1 MTKFSSF
8 FIEAA
13 ILHQTGTHI
22 CTLVMNKTLELHSP
36 KLKCNFFD
44 SPLICHIITPNCTYY
59 SEGIGMEELKEEKR
73 KGHIKSKTIKRV
85 LSCPIELALQ
95 RWVLCICGPPV
106 CTEHSNLSRCDG
118 NDLQTLG
125 SCDP

>member
-1 MTKFSSF
+1 
-8 FIEAA
+8 
-13 ILHQTGTHI
+13 
-22 CTLVMNKTLELHSP
+22 
-36 KLKCNFFD
+36 
-44 SPLICHIITPNCTYY
+44 
-59 SEGIGMEELKEEKR
+59 MEELKEEKR

>member
-1 MTKFSSF
+1 
-8 FIEAA
+8 
-13 ILHQTGTHI
+13 
-22 CTLVMNKTLELHSP
+22 
-36 KLKCNFFD
+36 
-44 SPLICHIITPNCTYY
+44 
-59 SEGIGMEELKEEKR
+59 MEELKEEKR

-85 LSCPIELALQ
+85 LSCPVE

-118 NDLQTLG
+118 NDPQTLG